1 MRQRRE
7 KRDEV
12 ERGFRQKLRM
22 TQLIKNGDG
31 EAAIYKDGAPIHG
44 TTVP

>member
-1 MRQRRE
+1 
-7 KRDEV
+7 
-12 ERGFRQKLRM
+12 
-22 TQLIKNGDG
+22 LIKKGDG